1 MRWPIPLNSD
11 ADLVLSSVFFSLLDS
26 FPFFHT
32 QESGIFLL
40 AVTIPF
46 SFHTQGTS
54 SKVLPSA
61 YTPMLIVQ
69 WDYFSSLYGFTFLMF
84 TVSITGPISNT
95 TVPLSFT
102 LSTLYGP

>member
-54 SKVLPSA
+54 SKVLLSA
-61 YTPMLIVQ
+61 
-69 WDYFSSLYGFTFLMF
+69 
-84 TVSITGPISNT
+84 SNCIAGALFPT
-95 TVPLSFT
+95 HVHGGT
-102 LSTLYGP
+102 